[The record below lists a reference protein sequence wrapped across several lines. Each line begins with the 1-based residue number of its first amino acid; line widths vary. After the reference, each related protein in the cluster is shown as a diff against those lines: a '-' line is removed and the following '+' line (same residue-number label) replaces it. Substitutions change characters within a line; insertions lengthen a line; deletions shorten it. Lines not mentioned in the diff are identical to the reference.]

1 MTRKGW
7 LLFAA
12 LAVVWGVPYLF
23 IRIAVQAGLS
33 PSVVVFSRTLLGGLL
48 LLPIAARRGAL
59 RPLLSRWRW
68 VVVFA
73 LIEIGAPFVLLG
85 YAEQRLTSSL
95 TALMMTLV
103 PIFVAVLS
111 WAMRLQ
117 DRLDRY
123 RVLGLAVGLTG
134 VAALVGIDVGAGDAW
149 AVVAA
154 ALAAAGYASGPIL
167 TTTVLDRL
175 PGLGIAAAALA
186 LNGLWY
192 APFAWQ
198 TRPGDLAAVPVKGWV
213 AVVVLGVVCSA
224 LAFVLFFAL
233 VAEVGPSRTPVITFL
248 NPAVAVALG
257 VAVLGEP
264 ITWGIVIGFP
274 LVLLGSWLATRRSR
288 GSAELVVGPA
298 AGAAAPS

>member
-1 MTRKGW
+1 VTRKGW
-7 LLFAA
+7 LLFAT

-33 PSVVVFSRTLLGGLL
+33 PSVVVFSRTLLGAAL

-59 RPLLSRWRW
+59 RPLLPRWRW

-73 LIEIGAPFVLLG
+73 AIDIGAPFLLLG

-95 TALMMTLV
+95 TALMMALV
-103 PIFVAVLS
+103 PIIVAVLS

-123 RVLGLAVGLTG
+123 RVLGLVVGLSG
-134 VAALVGIDVGAGDAW
+134 VAALVGIDVGAGEVW

-154 ALAAAGYASGPIL
+154 ALAATGYASGPIL
-167 TTTVLDRL
+167 TTTVLDKL
-175 PGLGIAAAALA
+175 PGLGIAAAALG

-192 APFAWQ
+192 APFAWY
-198 TRPGDLAAVPVKGWV
+198 TRPSDLGAVPARGWV
-213 AVVVLGVVCSA
+213 AVVVLGAVCSA
-224 LAFVLFFAL
+224 LAFVLFFEL

-257 VAVLGEP
+257 VAVLAEP

-288 GSAELVVGPA
+288 SSDDHVVGLPA
-298 AGAAAPS
+298 AAAAS

>member
-33 PSVVVFSRTLLGGLL
+33 PSVVVFSRTLLGAAL

-59 RPLLSRWRW
+59 RPLLPRWRW

-73 LIEIGAPFVLLG
+73 AIEIGAPFLLLG
-85 YAEQRLTSSL
+85 YAEQQLTSSL
-95 TALMMTLV
+95 TALMMALV
-103 PIFVAVLS
+103 PIIVAVLS

-123 RVLGLAVGLTG
+123 RVLGLVVGLTG
-134 VAALVGIDVGAGDAW
+134 VAALVGIDVGAGALW

-154 ALAAAGYASGPIL
+154 ALAATGYASGPIL

-175 PGLGIAAAALA
+175 PGLGIAAVALG

-192 APFAWQ
+192 APVAWY
-198 TRPGDLAAVPVKGWV
+198 TRPSDLGAVPVRGWV

-224 LAFVLFFAL
+224 LAFVLFFEL

-257 VAVLGEP
+257 VVVLSEP

-274 LVLLGSWLATRRSR
+274 LVLLGSWLATRGSR
-288 GSAELVVGPA
+288 PGVVPTA
-298 AGAAAPS
+298 SAGATAG

>member
-1 MTRKGW
+1 VTRKGW

-33 PSVVVFSRTLLGGLL
+33 PSVVVFSRTLIGGLL

-59 RPLLSRWRW
+59 RPLLPRWRW

-73 LIEIGAPFVLLG
+73 AIEIGAPFLLLG

-95 TALMMTLV
+95 TALMMALV
-103 PIFVAVLS
+103 PIIVAVLS

-117 DRLDRY
+117 DRLDRR
-123 RVLGLAVGLTG
+123 RVLGLLVGLSG

-149 AVVAA
+149 AVAAA
-154 ALAAAGYASGPIL
+154 ALAATGYASGPIL

-175 PGLGIAAAALA
+175 PGLGIAAVALG

-192 APFAWQ
+192 APVAWY
-198 TRPGDLAAVPVKGWV
+198 TRPSDLGAVPTRGWV

-224 LAFVLFFAL
+224 LAFVLFFEL

-257 VAVLGEP
+257 VLVLSEP
-264 ITWGIVIGFP
+264 ITWGLVIGFP

-288 GSAELVVGPA
+288 TSTAPAVGASP
-298 AGAAAPS
+298 AAAPG

>member
-33 PSVVVFSRTLLGGLL
+33 PSVVVFSRTLIGGLL

-59 RPLLSRWRW
+59 RPLLPRWRW

-73 LIEIGAPFVLLG
+73 AIEIGAPFLLLG

-95 TALMMTLV
+95 TALMMALV
-103 PIFVAVLS
+103 PIIVAVLS

-117 DRLDRY
+117 DRLDRR
-123 RVLGLAVGLTG
+123 RVLGLLVGLSG

-149 AVVAA
+149 AVAAA
-154 ALAAAGYASGPIL
+154 ALAATGYASGPIL

-175 PGLGIAAAALA
+175 PGLGIAAVALG

-192 APFAWQ
+192 APVAWY
-198 TRPGDLAAVPVKGWV
+198 TRPSDLGAVPTRGWV

-224 LAFVLFFAL
+224 LAFVLFFEL

-257 VAVLGEP
+257 VLVLSEP
-264 ITWGIVIGFP
+264 ITWGLVIGFP

-288 GSAELVVGPA
+288 TSTAPAVGASP
-298 AGAAAPS
+298 AAAPG